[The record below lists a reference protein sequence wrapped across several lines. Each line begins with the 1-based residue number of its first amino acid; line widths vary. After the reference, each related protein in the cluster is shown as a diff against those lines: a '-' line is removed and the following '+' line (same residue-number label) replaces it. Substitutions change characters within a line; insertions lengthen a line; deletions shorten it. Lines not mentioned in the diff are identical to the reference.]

1 MNFVLLHVIT
11 SRCVMQYHSC
21 AVQSGSVLCW
31 GLNGNGQVMLF
42 ALCFASLMRLHNVE
56 LCFTHFGLSQLG
68 DDSTTS
74 RLTPVGV
81 SGLSVGAS
89 SISLGVVRPMFGFA
103 CG

>member
-1 MNFVLLHVIT
+1 MLLHVIT

-31 GLNGNGQVMLF
+31 GFNGNGQVMLF
-42 ALCFASLMRLHNVE
+42 ALCFASMMRLHNVE

-68 DDSTTS
+68 DNTYEQ
-74 RLTPVGV
+74 RLVPVAV
-81 SGLSVGAS
+81 SGLSGGAS
-89 SISLGVVRPMFGFA
+89 SISLGAVRPMFGFA